1 VERAENPHR
10 VRHDRIDDR
19 IRRNDKLA
27 GIRDPTDAAYAWQIP
42 KALGC
47 PKKSCDDIRC
57 RRRIV
62 ETDEVPNAVDVF

>member
-1 VERAENPHR
+1 M
-10 VRHDRIDDR
+10 
-19 IRRNDKLA
+19 RRNDKLA